1 MSQWLTDTDQE
12 RIEEFAEL
20 PAYERRP
27 DVLLPRES
35 DDEA

>member
-12 RIEEFAEL
+12 RIEAFAER

-27 DVLLPRES
+27 DMLLPREGE
-35 DDEA
+35 DES